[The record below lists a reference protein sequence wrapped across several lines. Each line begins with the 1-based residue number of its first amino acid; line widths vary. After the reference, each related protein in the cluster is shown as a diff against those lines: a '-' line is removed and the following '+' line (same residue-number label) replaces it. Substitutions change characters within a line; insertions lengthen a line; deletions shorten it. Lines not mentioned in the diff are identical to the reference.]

1 MEIFS
6 NKISNKDYKKA
17 KKSYKKNVKK
27 FGDDL
32 NSDYHLS
39 LTTNEVLNDL
49 GAYNVRLSENKLN
62 LDVKDP
68 IVIGNIRMG
77 FGHYRIAMAMCSAA
91 KHLNKTPLWM
101 DFASFDGTSA
111 SNFIKHQNDLYS
123 MGSRWSQKYKLFNK
137 FYWEPLNSIGFA
149 KLSYNAG
156 DLLNAK
162 ILTPLFNDFDKDIPF
177 VATHAWSA
185 QAAVE
190 AKMEKVVNAI
200 PDNWP
205 MALHF
210 SPGALHTVQTHSSY
224 LGYRTLR
231 NMSDFPVHN
240 LEEDDIEMVGHYI
253 DHELVSNIENDCN
266 KRINNARRGEK
277 PVVLLTIGGAGAQS
291 KLYENIINSIK
302 NKAIV
307 LINVGDHKN
316 VLDSLKA
323 KFKDAIVHSGYSDIK
338 NFSVDDN
345 MHLFYDEDIFSA
357 VYTTNLLMR
366 VSDLLI
372 TKPSELS
379 FYPIP
384 KLMLK
389 RVGGHEKWGAV
400 HSSEIGDGT
409 YECESESQT
418 LNMLDLLLECPE
430 TRINLNDNIINANK
444 IGLYNGAYKVVEKA
458 FNR

>member
-6 NKISNKDYKKA
+6 NKISKKDENKA
-17 KKSYKKNVKK
+17 KKTYLKNKKK
-27 FGDDL
+27 FGDDS
-32 NSDYHLS
+32 NANYHLKLMKNDVLDDLNTYNLKLAKDK
-39 LTTNEVLNDL
+39 LTLNV
-49 GAYNVRLSENKLN
+49 NNPV
-62 LDVKDP
+62 
-68 IVIGNIRMG
+68 IIGNIRMG

-91 KHLNKTPLWM
+91 KYLNKTPLWM
-101 DFASFDGTSA
+101 DFASFEGTTA
-111 SNFIKHQNDLYS
+111 SKLISHQNDLYS

-137 FYWEPLNSIGFA
+137 FYWEPLNSVGFA

-156 DLLNAK
+156 DLYNAK
-162 ILTPLFNDFDKDIPF
+162 LMTPLFNDLDKDIPF
-177 VATHAWSA
+177 VGTHAWSA
-185 QAAVE
+185 QAAIE

-210 SPGALHTVQTHSSY
+210 APGALNTVQTHSSY

-231 NMSDFPVHN
+231 NMSDKKVVN
-240 LEEDDIEMVGHYI
+240 LKNDDIKMVGHYI
-253 DHELVSNIENDCN
+253 DHELVSNIEIDCN
-266 KRINNARRGEK
+266 RRIHNAKTNSK
-277 PVVLLTIGGAGAQS
+277 PVVLLTVGGAGAQAD
-291 KLYENIINSIK
+291 LYEKIILSLK
-302 NKAIV
+302 DKAIV
-307 LINVGDHKN
+307 LINVGDHKK
-316 VLDSLKA
+316 VLDSMKE
-323 KFKDAIVHSGYSDIK
+323 KFSDAVIHSGYSDIK
-338 NFSVDDN
+338 KFVVTDN

-372 TKPSELS
+372 TKPSELA

-400 HSSEIGDGT
+400 HSSEVGDGT
-409 YECESESQT
+409 YEVETTEQT
-418 LNMLDLLLECPE
+418 INMLNLLIDYPV
-430 TRINLNDNIINANK
+430 TRISLNENIIQANK
-444 IGLYNGAYKVVEKA
+444 IEIYNGAYKVIEEA

>member
-17 KKSYKKNVKK
+17 QKSYLKHKKK
-27 FGDDL
+27 FGDD
-32 NSDYHLS
+32 SSQPYHMG
-39 LTTNEVLNDL
+39 LTNNLVLDDL
-49 GAYNVRLSENKLN
+49 GTYKLQLSDNKLN
-62 LDVKDP
+62 LDVKNP
-68 IVIGNIRMG
+68 IIIGNIRMG

-91 KHLNKTPLWM
+91 KYMNKTPLWM
-101 DFASFDGTSA
+101 DFASFEGTTA
-111 SNFIKHQNDLYS
+111 SKLIKHQNDLYS

-137 FYWEPLNSIGFA
+137 YYWEPLNSVGFA

-162 ILTPLFNDFDKDIPF
+162 LMTPLFNDIEKNIPF
-177 VATHAWSA
+177 IGTHAWCS

-224 LGYRTLR
+224 FGYRTLR
-231 NMSDFPVHN
+231 NMSDNAINN

-266 KRINNARRGEK
+266 NRINNARRNIK
-277 PVVLLTIGGAGAQS
+277 PVVLLTIGGAGAQAQ
-291 KLYENIINSIK
+291 LYENIINSIK
-302 NKAIV
+302 DKAIV

-316 VLDSLKA
+316 VLNMMIN
-323 KFKDAIVHSGYSDIK
+323 KFKNAIVHTCYSDIK

-409 YECESESQT
+409 YECETESQT
-418 LNMLDLLLECPE
+418 LNMLNLLIDCPE
-430 TRINLNDNIINANK
+430 TRVMLNQNIINANK
-444 IGLYNGAYKVVEKA
+444 IEIYSGAYKVVEKA